1 MKAIFK
7 IMPAAGSNFNA
18 VNYNEKKVK
27 EGKGG
32 LVYFENFSYL
42 QEKAAI
48 NKEEFKD
55 YLKKYSGRN
64 KKIQNPSFHATCS
77 CRGTELTHEQLKDIS
92 LEVMKGL
99 GYEHNPIL
107 IYAHNDTKNNHVHI
121 VTSRVGE
128 NGKKINDSFEGK
140 KANQIL
146 NSILNRQPKQEFD
159 WILSSA
165 LSYKFGTISQ
175 FNLLIELNGYSIKK
189 KDDDFVYYKHGEK
202 LGSINIADIE
212 RRVETCVNK
221 NDHSEQMRAI
231 FRKYKPMYS
240 GALRSNHDKRFTKE
254 KKQFHNDFTDFLK
267 QKFGIDIVF
276 FAADSQSTPYGY
288 AIVDHHNKEVHKGS
302 DIMKL
307 SILLDDLP
315 GPSREQYRIGISEKE
330 ANSFVDSGKV
340 PYFSPDSYF
349 KPNLSLALEE
359 FIEEL
364 ERESHLDAGKKKIKK
379 RRSF

>member
-1 MKAIFK
+1 MNAIFK

-42 QEKAAI
+42 QEKAVI
-48 NKEEFKD
+48 SKEEFKD
-55 YLKKYSGRN
+55 YLKKYSSRN
-64 KKIQNPSFHATCS
+64 NKIQNPSFHATCS
-77 CRGTELTHEQLKDIS
+77 CRGMELTHEQLKDIS

-128 NGKKINDSFEGK
+128 SGKKINDSFEGK

-146 NSILNRQPKQEFD
+146 NSILNRQPKLEFD
-159 WILSSA
+159 RILSSA
-165 LSYKFGTISQ
+165 LSYKFGTVSQ
-175 FNLLIELNGYSIKK
+175 FNLLMELNGYNIKK
-189 KDDDFVYYKHGEK
+189 DNNDFFYYKHGEK
-202 LGSINIADIE
+202 LGSISIADIE
-212 RRVETCVNK
+212 RRIAACGSIS
-221 NDHSEQMRAI
+221 DHSAQMKAI
-231 FRKYKPMYS
+231 FLKYKPKYS

-267 QKFGIDIVF
+267 QKFGIDIIF
-276 FAADSQSTPYGY
+276 FASDNHSKPYGF
-288 AIVDHHNKEVHKGS
+288 AIVDHHNKEVYKGS

-307 SILLDDLP
+307 SILVDDVP
-315 GPSREQYRIGISEKE
+315 GRSKDQFPIGASEKE
-330 ANSFVDSGKV
+330 VNSFVGSEKV
-340 PYFSPDSYF
+340 LYFSPDSDF
-349 KPNLSLALEE
+349 KPNLSFALDE

-364 ERESHLDAGKKKIKK
+364 ERESNIDTRRRKIKK

>member
-1 MKAIFK
+1 MNAIFK

-42 QEKAAI
+42 QEKAVI
-48 NKEEFKD
+48 SKEEFKD
-55 YLKKYSGRN
+55 YLKKYSSRN
-64 KKIQNPSFHATCS
+64 NKIQNPSFHATCS

-128 NGKKINDSFEGK
+128 SGKKINDSFEGK

-159 WILSSA
+159 RILSSA
-165 LSYKFGTISQ
+165 LSYKFGNAAQ
-175 FNLLIELNGYSIKK
+175 FNLLMELNGYSFKK
-189 KDDDFVYYKHGEK
+189 GDNDFFYYKHGERQ
-202 LGSINIADIE
+202 GSISIADIN
-212 RRVETCVNK
+212 RRIAICGNAD
-221 NDHSEQMRAI
+221 DHSAQMKAI
-231 FRKYKPMYS
+231 FRKYKPQFS
-240 GALRSNHDKRFTKE
+240 GALRSNHDERFTKE
-254 KKQFHNDFTDFLK
+254 KKQFYNDFTDFLK
-267 QKFGIDIVF
+267 QKFGIDILF
-276 FAADSQSTPYGY
+276 FAGDNHSKPYGY
-288 AIVDHHNKEVHKGS
+288 AIVDHNNKEVYKGS

-307 SILLDDLP
+307 SVLVDDIV
-315 GPSREQYRIGISEKE
+315 GHSGEQNKTRIFEKE
-330 ANSFVDSGKV
+330 ANSFVASEKV
-340 PYFSPDSYF
+340 LYFSPDSDF
-349 KPNLSLALEE
+349 KPNLSFALEE
-359 FIEEL
+359 FVEEL
-364 ERESHLDAGKKKIKK
+364 ERESHLDTRKRKIKK
-379 RRSF
+379 RR